1 MPAKPGKDDEVFV
14 KLFLSAYEDDSWAD
28 AEIILLDQLID
39 GTVEALATRKS
50 DRTTLA
56 IEHTLIEPFMGDKRD
71 FAAFKQVFLGIEN
84 DATLLVPDHGIV
96 VYVPVGTLDGQRP
109 AARKVIVEAV
119 HAWIAANR
127 LRLRQGQH
135 EYACPVPGSA
145 GKADSVITL
154 TVEFTPPFRQK
165 SPGML
170 SIRRQQVINDLDKV
184 IAKALTNKLPKL
196 IDAQATHHANP
207 TANPKPTK
215 RLLFLERDQ
224 FTFFPEQILDEL
236 ERQKAAIPL
245 LNDVDEIW
253 ILETIGYRPGG
264 HLNFDLYKGQRVV
277 ASLTFHNGVLT
288 GRSKDGMP
296 VPMNS

>member
-28 AEIILLDQLID
+28 AEIIWLDQLID

-50 DRTTLA
+50 DRKTLA

-96 VYVPVGTLDGQRP
+96 VNVPVGTLDGQRL

-119 HAWIAANR
+119 DAWIVANR

-145 GKADSVITL
+145 GKTDSVITL
-154 TVEFTPPFRQK
+154 TVEFTPPFPQK

-196 IDAQATHHANP
+196 IDAPA
-207 TANPKPTK
+207 KK

-236 ERQKAAIPL
+236 ERQKAAFPL

-253 ILETIGYRPGG
+253 ILETVGYRQGG
-264 HLNFDLYKGQRVV
+264 HLNFDLYKGQRIV

-296 VPMNS
+296 VPMNC

>member
-28 AEIILLDQLID
+28 AEIIPLDQLID
-39 GTVEALATRKS
+39 GTVEALATGKS
-50 DRTTLA
+50 DGKTLA
-56 IEHTLIEPFMGDKRD
+56 IKHTLIEPFMGDKRD
-71 FAAFKQVFLGIEN
+71 FAAFKEVFLGIEN

-109 AARKVIVEAV
+109 AARRVIVEAV
-119 HAWIAANR
+119 HAWIVANR

-145 GKADSVITL
+145 GKTDSVITL

-196 IDAQATHHANP
+196 IAAPA
-207 TANPKPTK
+207 TK

-236 ERQKAAIPL
+236 ERQKAAFPL
-245 LNDVDEIW
+245 LNDVDEFW
-253 ILETIGYRPGG
+253 ILETVGYRPGG
-264 HLNFDLYKGQRVV
+264 HLNFDLYKGQRIV
-277 ASLTFHNGVLT
+277 ASLTFHNGLLT

-296 VPMNS
+296 VPMNC

>member
-28 AEIILLDQLID
+28 AEIIPLDQLID

-50 DRTTLA
+50 DRKTLA
-56 IEHTLIEPFMGDKRD
+56 IEHTLIEPFVGDKRD

-127 LRLRQGQH
+127 LRLRQGRH
-135 EYACPVPGSA
+135 EYACPVPGNT
-145 GKADSVITL
+145 GKLDSVVTL
-154 TVEFTPPFRQK
+154 TVEFTPFRQK

-170 SIRRQQVINDLDKV
+170 SVRRQQIINDLDKV

-196 IDAQATHHANP
+196 IAAPA
-207 TANPKPTK
+207 KK

-236 ERQKAAIPL
+236 ERQRAAFPL

-253 ILETIGYRPGG
+253 ILETVGYRPEG
-264 HLNFDLYKGQRVV
+264 HLDFDLYKRKRIV

-296 VPMNS
+296 VPMNY

>member
-28 AEIILLDQLID
+28 AEIIWLDQLID

-50 DRTTLA
+50 DRKTLA

-96 VYVPVGTLDGQRP
+96 VNVPVGTLDGQRL

-119 HAWIAANR
+119 DAWIVANR

-145 GKADSVITL
+145 GKTDSVITL
-154 TVEFTPPFRQK
+154 TVEFTPPFPQK

-196 IDAQATHHANP
+196 IDAPA
-207 TANPKPTK
+207 KK

-236 ERQKAAIPL
+236 ERQKAAFPL

-253 ILETIGYRPGG
+253 ILETVGYRPGG
-264 HLNFDLYKGQRVV
+264 HLNFDLYKGQRIV

-296 VPMNS
+296 VPMNC